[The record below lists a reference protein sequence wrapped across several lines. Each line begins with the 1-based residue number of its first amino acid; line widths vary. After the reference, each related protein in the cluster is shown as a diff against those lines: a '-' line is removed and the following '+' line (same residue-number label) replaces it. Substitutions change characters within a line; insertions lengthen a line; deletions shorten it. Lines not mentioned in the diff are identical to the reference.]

1 MANIPQL
8 TDADFEEKVLK
19 SERLVLVDFSAEW
32 CGPCKQ
38 LAPTIA
44 QLAEE
49 LAGDVD
55 VFGMD
60 VSANTETPTKY
71 GVMSIPCLIVFKGGE
86 EKARQVG
93 FVPKAKVLQLIDGVR

>member
-1 MANIPQL
+1 MANIPQV

-19 SERLVLVDFSAEW
+19 SERPVLVDFSAEW

-60 VSANTETPTKY
+60 VSANTDTPTKF
-71 GVMSIPCLIVFKGGE
+71 GVMSIPCIIVFKGGE

-93 FVPKAKVLQLIDGVR
+93 LVPKARLVALIDGVR